1 MLDLPSRTWSQG
13 GWRWFAPRVEL
24 CPRCP
29 WCFRFSYSQ
38 TSDASKDRRTKGGL
52 RQVEETKR
60 GRSVNWKQEEREE
73 PPKKGAGPVRRW
85 IRKA

>member
-38 TSDASKDRRTKGGL
+38 TSDASKDRCTEGGSK
-52 RQVEETKR
+52 KR
-60 GRSVNWKQEEREE
+60 GMENAKEKWRGKKQE
-73 PPKKGAGPVRRW
+73 AHQ
-85 IRKA
+85 